1 MKQKVWISEIESGK
15 REEGEDGEEEEED
28 GGVAEV
34 VDVDGLSI
42 GLSDRR
48 SRLQRSLAA
57 LDREI
62 AAVAAVA
69 DGAYVFEQGF
79 GEEEENNAVGSLEQ
93 DAAGRQKGKGVLQG
107 LRVNTEAVNNG
118 VALHRALANDRL
130 KSLLRKRKQ
139 LSGELEA
146 LEPSD
151 EDEDRLRSLVAEAT
165 GNSRVVQA
173 RRSKVEVVILPS
185 TSKSTAKK
193 KKAVSFLEDDNLD
206 AALDDAASGLVE
218 TVSITFHTSIALTY

>member
-62 AAVAAVA
+62 AAVA

-118 VALHRALANDRL
+118 VALHQALANDRL

-173 RRSKVEVVILPS
+173 RRSEVEVVILPS
-185 TSKSTAKK
+185 ASKSTAKK

-218 TVSITFHTSIALTY
+218 TVSISFHTSIALTY